1 MSSQSEPYLKTGVN
15 PHNENYD
22 RKRKEGFFVRVRHVV
37 AGMVLL
43 ATLNLYMCRINLSE
57 AIVAMSKVKKVSEES
72 RNSSD
77 VCVLNIAQNMTLQ
90 YFFNETALNY
100 STTSSGHELPDFDDN
115 KGEFDWDQKEQGIIL
130 GAFFYGYILF
140 QVVGGRL
147 AEVFGAKWLCAG
159 GIGVSIVINALTP
172 TIARTHNYYLLLS
185 SRVCLGMFQAFIFPS
200 CYALFAK
207 WAPDHERR

>member
-1 MSSQSEPYLKTGVN
+1 MSSQPEPHLKTEAN

-22 RKRKEGFFVRVRHVV
+22 RKRRDGFFVRVRHVV

-57 AIVAMSKVKKVSEES
+57 AIVAMSKVKKVSDES

-77 VCVLNIAQNMTLQ
+77 VCVLNIAQHVIQ
-90 YFFNETALNY
+90 HSFANETALNY
-100 STTSSGHELPDFDDN
+100 STTPSSHELPDFDDR
-115 KGEFDWDQKEQGIIL
+115 KGEFDWDQKEQGVIL

-147 AEVFGAKWLCAG
+147 AEMFGAKWLCAG

-172 TIARTHNYYLLLS
+172 TIARTHNYYLLLA
-185 SRVCLGMFQAFIFPS
+185 SRVVLGVFQAFIFPS